1 MTQPPEQNA
10 GATDTPGTTGSSEP
24 PRNFPP
30 SHLTPPDGAA
40 ATIGVTD
47 AQVEAVSEA
56 GARRGRILAWGLWD
70 WGSAA
75 FNAVVTT
82 FVFTV
87 YLTGESFGPT
97 GTVEAQLGWALAIA
111 GLLIAVLAPITGQRS
126 DTSGRRK
133 LWLAV
138 NTYIVV
144 AITLAMFF
152 VLPAPEYLLL
162 GLFLVAAGN
171 VFFEFAG
178 VNYNAMLVQV
188 STPRSIGKVS
198 GFGWGMGYVGG
209 IVLLLIVYFGFI
221 QPEVGLFGVTG
232 DNGLD
237 VRVTMV
243 VSAVWFGLFALPV
256 LFAVPEYRNPAA
268 VGREKVGFFAS
279 YARLGRDIKRLW
291 KEQRN
296 TVWFLL
302 ASAVFRDGLAGVF
315 TFGGVLA
322 ASVFGFSAGEVII
335 FAIAAN
341 VVAGISTIAVGALD
355 DKLGAKPVIV
365 TALIGLVVSGLI
377 VFFLHDGGQLVF
389 WTAGLA
395 LCLFVGPA
403 QSASR
408 TFLAR
413 LIPAGREGEVFG
425 LYATTGRAVSF
436 LAPTAFA
443 LFVTIGGEPYYGIL
457 GIVLVIALGLGLLI
471 PVKATAPRPLSLSKR
486 ACRLDP
492 LVERVVFGQDR
503 PRTTKPVAESD
514 PFKSSGCAS
523 SSAHAASARL
533 RPSCAA
539 ARRSRRACGSRCGAC
554 RSRRARGATA
564 PAARP

>member
-1 MTQPPEQNA
+1 M
-10 GATDTPGTTGSSEP
+10 
-24 PRNFPP
+24 
-30 SHLTPPDGAA
+30 
-40 ATIGVTD
+40 GVPTE
-47 AQVEAVSEA
+47 QVEAVSAA
-56 GARRGRILAWGLWD
+56 GARKGRILAWGLWD

-87 YLTGESFGPT
+87 YLTSESFGPS

-133 LWLAV
+133 FWLAV

-152 VLPAPEYLLL
+152 VQPAPEYLLL

-198 GFGWGMGYVGG
+198 GFGWGMGYIGG
-209 IVLLLIVYFGFI
+209 IVLLLVVYFGFI
-221 QPEVGLFGVTG
+221 SPEVGLFGVTSE
-232 DNGLD
+232 NGLD
-237 VRVTMV
+237 IRVTV
-243 VSAVWFGLFALPV
+243 LVSALWFGLFALPV

-268 VGREKVGFFAS
+268 VDRGKVGFFAS

-302 ASAVFRDGLAGVF
+302 SSAVFRDGLAGVF

-322 ASVFGFSAGEVII
+322 ASVFGFSPGEVII

-341 VVAGISTIAVGALD
+341 VVAGISTIAVGTLD
-355 DKLGAKPVIV
+355 DRLGAKPVIM
-365 TALIGLVVSGLI
+365 TALIGLIVSGLL
-377 VFFLHDGGQLVF
+377 VFLLHDGGQIVF

-443 LFVTIGGEPYYGIL
+443 LFVTVGGAPYFGIL
-457 GIVLVIALGLGLLI
+457 GIVLVLAVGFVLMLF
-471 PVKATAPRPLSLSKR
+471 VKAPRS
-486 ACRLDP
+486 
-492 LVERVVFGQDR
+492 
-503 PRTTKPVAESD
+503 
-514 PFKSSGCAS
+514 
-523 SSAHAASARL
+523 
-533 RPSCAA
+533 
-539 ARRSRRACGSRCGAC
+539 
-554 RSRRARGATA
+554 
-564 PAARP
+564 